1 MKQTLNLL
9 TVFFFAIALSSC
21 STDTLDDEQNV
32 VSNKDV
38 VIPEAK
44 TIEIEILE
52 LINQHRISVGLNP
65 LESIDVIKG
74 QAYSHTDYMIEIDE
88 VNHDYFYNR
97 KAYLQANANAQE
109 VSENVAYGYSSAN
122 SVVNAWLNSEGHRHN
137 IEGDFTHFEVS
148 AEKNQ
153 NDKWYF
159 TNIFIKK

>member
-52 LINQHRISVGLNP
+52 LIIMAAKT
-65 LESIDVIKG
+65 VIV
-74 QAYSHTDYMIEIDE
+74 T
-88 VNHDYFYNR
+88 
-97 KAYLQANANAQE
+97 
-109 VSENVAYGYSSAN
+109 
-122 SVVNAWLNSEGHRHN
+122 
-137 IEGDFTHFEVS
+137 T
-148 AEKNQ
+148 Q
-153 NDKWYF
+153 NK
-159 TNIFIKK
+159 NIFFVDEFIEDSFSI